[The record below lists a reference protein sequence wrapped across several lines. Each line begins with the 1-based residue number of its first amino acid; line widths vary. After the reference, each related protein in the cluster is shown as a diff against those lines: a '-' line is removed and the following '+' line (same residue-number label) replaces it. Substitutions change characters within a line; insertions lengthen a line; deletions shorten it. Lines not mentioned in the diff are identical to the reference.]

1 MSLDEDSGDSGQ
13 ISPERAYLRASS
25 KAHRRRF
32 AQVLTPPECAAAMA
46 DWVCDGNPKTILD
59 PAFGTG
65 ILTRSVA
72 ARLPG
77 VAVTGYEID
86 PQIAAAGRAACTRMN
101 LTLHEASFFEAPPE
115 ARFDAIIANP
125 PFLRPGAGTALRAQ
139 VRATAARFGIALSG
153 LTNAYVLFLFEA
165 LARLSPGG
173 RAAFLLPAEWANS
186 NTSGPLKDHLVRNG
200 YLKEIIQFCAYR
212 PVFEKTLTTASLVLL
227 EAPSCPEP
235 VPAKIRATFVPADAR
250 LPSPSS
256 AIPPGVTQ
264 RWLTPEALLAAPK
277 WDELIRDDETPIPP
291 GFVPLS
297 ALATTRR
304 GIATGANGFF
314 HLTRERVA
322 DFGLRAGQ
330 CLPCVAK
337 SADVP
342 SLIFGASEF
351 KSLMK
356 AGRPT
361 QFFAP
366 TQPLTEAEAAYVVRG
381 ETEGLHNRF
390 LTRNRTP
397 WYAPERLYRAPIW
410 AATFGRGQMR
420 FILNLAE
427 VWQLTAFHGIFP
439 LQDDPA
445 RAKALVACLN
455 SAPVQALMR
464 GRMRIYARGLQKVE
478 PRDLLEIP
486 VPDLRAVCA
495 ARIAELGQAL
505 KALNDGKSG
514 AEEALTRLVMAS
526 AQDAASGGASDETV
540 ALG

>member
-1 MSLDEDSGDSGQ
+1 MSLDEDSESGGQ
-13 ISPERAYLRASS
+13 TSPERAYLQAST

-32 AQVLTPPECAAAMA
+32 AQVLTPPDCAAAMA
-46 DWVCDGNPKTILD
+46 DWVGGRDPKTLLD

-65 ILTRSVA
+65 ILARAVV
-72 ARLPG
+72 ARLPRI
-77 VAVTGYEID
+77 AVTGYELD
-86 PQIAAAGRAACTRMN
+86 AQIAAAGRSACAGMN
-101 LTLHEASFFEAPPE
+101 LTLHEASFFEAPLDE
-115 ARFDAIIANP
+115 RFDAIIANP

-139 VRATAARFGIALSG
+139 VRATAEHFGIALSG

-165 LARLSPGG
+165 LARLAPGG
-173 RAAFLLPAEWANS
+173 RAAFLLPAEWANA
-186 NTSGPLKDHLVRNG
+186 NTSGPLKEHLVRGG
-200 YLKEIIQFCAYR
+200 YLREIIQFCAYR

-227 EAPSCPEP
+227 EAPAHVEP
-235 VPAKIRATFVPADAR
+235 IPAEIRATFVPADAR
-250 LPSPSS
+250 LPSRAGPL
-256 AIPPGVTQ
+256 PPGVTQ
-264 RWLTPEALLAAPK
+264 RWVTPEALLAAPK
-277 WDELIRDDETPIPP
+277 WDELIRDDEAPIPP

-314 HLTRERVA
+314 HLSRERA
-322 DFGLRAGQ
+322 TEIGLRASQ

-342 SLIFGASEF
+342 SLIFGPAEF
-351 KSLMK
+351 KSLIR

-366 TQPLTEAEAAYVVRG
+366 TKSLTEAEASYVAQG
-381 ETEGLHNRF
+381 EAEGLHNRF
-390 LTRNRTP
+390 LTRNRRP

-420 FILNLAE
+420 FILNTAE

-486 VPDLRAVCA
+486 VPDLRAVSA
-495 ARIAELGQAL
+495 AWIAALGAAL
-505 KALNDGKSG
+505 EALNDGKSG
-514 AEEALTRLVMAS
+514 ADDALTRLVMEA